1 MDTIY
6 DTLQVLIVVYYAT
19 GDSMLNPASGGA
31 SVGVWGRYPSA
42 ISLRLTES
50 VNSTLICVHLRLIFV
65 SLNDRIREIQFKLFP
80 IINENLNI
88 QHFSEVYQENSLVK
102 SPQNIQKAQ
111 MSVLSECS
119 VVMGSMFLPATRKVV

>member
-19 GDSMLNPASGGA
+19 GDSMLNPASSGA

-65 SLNDRIREIQFKLFP
+65 SLIDIIQEIQFKLFP
-80 IINENLNI
+80 IINENGFVPMTSGILR
-88 QHFSEVYQENSLVK
+88 
-102 SPQNIQKAQ
+102 
-111 MSVLSECS
+111 
-119 VVMGSMFLPATRKVV
+119 GRK

>member
-50 VNSTLICVHLRLIFV
+50 VNSTLICGFGKRRHVTLTDTSVRIEF
-65 SLNDRIREIQFKLFP
+65 SRAND
-80 IINENLNI
+80 
-88 QHFSEVYQENSLVK
+88 
-102 SPQNIQKAQ
+102 
-111 MSVLSECS
+111 SV
-119 VVMGSMFLPATRKVV
+119 